1 MMPSRINQD
10 GTRTRVS
17 SEEAAAAGQGHM
29 DALGRAGVTWEDLGD
44 RHTMHEKIERYNQRT
59 GEDLGCACSDCR

>member
-1 MMPSRINQD
+1 MASRINQD

-17 SEEAAAAGQGHM
+17 SDEAAASGQDHM

-44 RHTMHEKIERYNQRT
+44 RHTMHEKVADYNRQG
-59 GEDLGCACSDCR
+59 GEQVACTCRGCR